1 MASFG
6 KPVTNTYPKEETMED
21 KYGFTEKKTGSAT
34 IKVYADR
41 PQTVFEMFHKT
52 VETYPEREAVKY
64 GNVCLSYADLDR
76 RVDEL
81 ASFLTNEGRVKQ
93 GNRVAIFLP
102 NDDLFPTAFLAISKI
117 GAISVVLNTRLTKP
131 ELAYQL
137 EVTRPEAAIVDSVTW
152 NKELDEWVPFKV
164 ESASL
169 AGLWG
174 KGGTCAPAAG
184 GEEDLHSILF
194 TSGTTGKPKGVRI
207 VHRNFIH
214 SAIRLEQYMEML
226 GVSEPGKGGKTLIVA
241 PMFHVMAL
249 QEQFIPS
256 MRMGN
261 TIVMMSALS
270 IVAFLELVQNE
281 KINFLVGSPAIYRIL
296 LGSEDVKKYDLSSIQ
311 LAGFGAAPMSP
322 DLMGEMKKAFV
333 NAKFFN
339 GFGLTEASISL
350 AALDRECTEEPTSI
364 GHPSLGC
371 EVKIVDEN
379 RNELPKGEV
388 GEIAVKGPNVVD
400 GYYNNPEETKKV
412 FRDGWFLTGDL
423 GRVGDKGFFY
433 VASRKKD
440 MINRGGENVYP
451 VEVENVIYLHPKV
464 LEVAVYGVPDPVMG
478 EKVAAAVVAVP
489 GTTPT
494 VEEIK
499 AFCSDKLAKYKIPEY
514 VALTAFLPKNAGS
527 KVIKDQLPKEF

>member
-1 MASFG
+1 MLESKYRFG
-6 KPVTNTYPKEETMED
+6 
-21 KYGFTEKKTGSAT
+21 EKKVDSAT

-52 VETYPEREAVKY
+52 VETYPARDAIKY
-64 GNVCLSYADLDR
+64 DDIRLAYADLDR

-81 ASFLTNEGRVKQ
+81 ASFLKNDGRVRK
-93 GNRVAIFLP
+93 GDRVAVFLR
-102 NDDLFPTAFLAISKI
+102 NDATFPTTFLAISKI

-137 EVTRPEAAIVDSVTW
+137 ELTKPVAAIVDGETW
-152 NKELDEWVPFKV
+152 NKDLDGLAKLKV
-164 ESASL
+164 ESGSL

-174 KGGTCAPAAG
+174 KGNTCSPAVAT
-184 GEEDLHSILF
+184 EEDVHTILF

-214 SAIRLEQYMEML
+214 SAIRLEQYMELL
-226 GVSEPGKGGKTLIVA
+226 GVGDPAVWRKTLIVA
-241 PMFHVMAL
+241 PLFHVMAL
-249 QEQFIPS
+249 QEQFLPC

-261 TIVMMSALS
+261 TVAMLSALN
-270 IVAFLELVQNE
+270 IQAFLELVEKE
-281 KINFLVGSPAIYRIL
+281 KIDYLVGSPAIYRIL
-296 LGSEDVKKYDLSSIQ
+296 LGTEDAKRYDLSSIKV
-311 LAGFGAAPMSP
+311 AGFGAAPMSP
-322 DLMGEMKKAFV
+322 DLMGEMKRAFV

-339 GFGLTEASISL
+339 GFGLTEASVSL
-350 AALDRECTEEPTSI
+350 ANIDGECTEQPTSI

-371 EVKIVDEN
+371 EARIVDEN
-379 RNELPKGEV
+379 MKEVERGSV
-388 GEIAVKGPNVVD
+388 GEIAVKGPNVAD
-400 GYYNNPEETKKV
+400 GYYDNPEETKKV

-423 GRVGDKGFFY
+423 GRIDENGFFY

-451 VEVENVIYLHPKV
+451 VEVENIIYLHPKV
-464 LEVAVYGVPDPVMG
+464 LEVAVYSVQDKVMG

-494 VEEIK
+494 AEEIK
-499 AFCSDKLAKYKIPEY
+499 TFCGDKLARYKIPEY
-514 VALTAFLPKNAGS
+514 VIFTASLPKNAGG
-527 KVIKDQLPKEF
+527 KVIKKQLPKGF

>member
-1 MASFG
+1 
-6 KPVTNTYPKEETMED
+6 MES
-21 KYGFTEKKTGSAT
+21 KYRFEEKKLGPAT

-52 VETYPEREAVKY
+52 METCPEREAVKY
-64 GNVCLSYADLDR
+64 GNVCLTYAELDR

-81 ASFLTNEGRVKQ
+81 ASFLKNDGHVGK
-93 GNRVAIFLP
+93 GDRVAIFLP
-102 NDDLFPTAFLAISKI
+102 NNDIFPTAFLAISKI
-117 GAISVVLNTRLTKP
+117 GAVSVVLNTRLTKP

-137 EVTRPEAAIVDSVTW
+137 EVTKPAAAVVDSVTW

-174 KGGTCAPAAG
+174 KGGTCPPATAS
-184 GEEDLHSILF
+184 EEDMHTILF

-214 SAIRLEQYMEML
+214 SAIRLEQYRGLM
-226 GVSEPGKGGKTLIVA
+226 GANDPGKGAKTLIVA
-241 PMFHVMAL
+241 PLFHVMAL

-256 MRMGN
+256 MKMGN

-270 IVAFLELVQNE
+270 IVAFLEIVEKE

-296 LGSEDVKKYDLSSIQ
+296 LGSEDVKKYDLSSIKI
-311 LAGFGAAPMSP
+311 AGFGAAPMSP

-350 AALDRECTEEPTSI
+350 AALDQECTEQPTSI

-379 RNELPKGEV
+379 MNEVPKGAV
-388 GEIAVKGPNVVD
+388 GEIAVRGPNVVD
-400 GYYNNPEETKKV
+400 GYYKNPEETKKI

-423 GRVGDKGFFY
+423 GRISGDGFFY

-451 VEVENVIYLHPKV
+451 VEVENIIYLHPKV
-464 LEVAVYGVPDPVMG
+464 MEVAVYGVPDPVMG

-494 VEEIK
+494 SEEIQ

-514 VALTAFLPKNAGS
+514 VQLMPFLPKNAGS
-527 KVIKDQLPKEF
+527 KVIKDQLPKKF

>member
-1 MASFG
+1 MMLESKYRFG
-6 KPVTNTYPKEETMED
+6 
-21 KYGFTEKKTGSAT
+21 EKKVDSAT

-52 VETYPEREAVKY
+52 VETYPARDAIKY
-64 GNVCLSYADLDR
+64 DDIRLAYADLDR

-81 ASFLTNEGRVKQ
+81 ASFLKNDGRVRK
-93 GNRVAIFLP
+93 GDRVAVFLR
-102 NDDLFPTAFLAISKI
+102 NDATFPTTFLAISKI

-137 EVTRPEAAIVDSVTW
+137 ELTKPVAAIVDGETW
-152 NKELDEWVPFKV
+152 NKDLDGLVKLKV
-164 ESASL
+164 ESGSL

-174 KGGTCAPAAG
+174 KGNTCSPAVAT
-184 GEEDLHSILF
+184 EEDVHTILF

-214 SAIRLEQYMEML
+214 SAIRLEQYMELL
-226 GVSEPGKGGKTLIVA
+226 GVGDPAVWRKTLIVA
-241 PMFHVMAL
+241 PLFHVMAL
-249 QEQFIPS
+249 QEQFLPC

-261 TIVMMSALS
+261 TVAMLSALN
-270 IVAFLELVQNE
+270 IQAFLELVEKE
-281 KINFLVGSPAIYRIL
+281 KIDYLVGSPAIYRIL
-296 LGSEDVKKYDLSSIQ
+296 LGTEDAKRYDLSSIKV
-311 LAGFGAAPMSP
+311 AGFGAAPMSP
-322 DLMGEMKKAFV
+322 DLMGEMKRAFV

-339 GFGLTEASISL
+339 GFGLTEASVSL
-350 AALDRECTEEPTSI
+350 ANIDGECTEQPTSI

-371 EVKIVDEN
+371 EARIVDEN
-379 RNELPKGEV
+379 MKEVERGSV
-388 GEIAVKGPNVVD
+388 GEIAVKGPNVAD
-400 GYYNNPEETKKV
+400 GYYDNPEETKKV

-423 GRVGDKGFFY
+423 GRIDENGFFY

-451 VEVENVIYLHPKV
+451 VEVENIIYLHPKV
-464 LEVAVYGVPDPVMG
+464 LEVAVYSVQDKVMG

-494 VEEIK
+494 AEEIK
-499 AFCSDKLAKYKIPEY
+499 TFCGDKLARYKIPEY
-514 VALTAFLPKNAGS
+514 VIFTASLPKNAGG
-527 KVIKDQLPKEF
+527 KVIKKQLPKGF